1 MEEYIATRFSGFSLI
16 SYEELESTI
25 VFTIS
30 NDHYTA
36 TCPCCGVESKYIHQE
51 FKKEIFDSS
60 YNGKK
65 VVVKFIQRRY
75 KCKNKHCKQGHF
87 IEYLSFI
94 DGKRPY
100 SKYVVDEI
108 MKNKDKSIRTNVS
121 IINEKHKIEVCKDT
135 IARIIN
141 DHKDDNEYKD
151 IVILKLD
158 KNKLEQNI
166 DERIDALAEVSYTS
180 SDYITEMVDNKYSLI
195 DEIKNAFKNITEYQT
210 TYSPELFIIAGIV
223 TRLKRLTAT
232 SSMPLAFT
240 NVSSIR
246 KMGYNFL
253 KKRPDGTYFSSG
265 AFRDY
270 LLNTDENK
278 LQEAFNE
285 YNYQILNKNNIKPNI
300 HILDATDIEVNMY
313 NGNYEKATCATDDDG
328 KRIKGYKL
336 SALYGYYEDQ
346 LVLEGSNV
354 TTLNVHDLKA
364 GEDLINNKNIKRG
377 DLLLIDRGYLSF
389 DVFYNLKEKGIY
401 IVTPAKKNSEIIKT
415 ALSLVGVQIKDQ
427 INKKDNINQKNSKG
441 TSKTTTKWLKHPNK
455 TRKNQEYCLVKD
467 IKVYDDATDT
477 KTCRTYD
484 VNGALIRFEKKYK
497 ESDSSTTYYED
508 EKYCYALIY
517 TTDTTKEGKEIIELY
532 EKRMKIEDQFK
543 QLKSYYDLNKLTSTK
558 YKFIVFQILTT
569 INALGL
575 VQLFTTLKE
584 GKEFKNSYLKTIIA
598 KLDCIGKYNKTDIII
613 ASKDVFAIYKF
624 SESLEMFRTKNEK
637 VQQEFIRHARLFESG
652 AYESTI

>member
-16 SYEELESTI
+16 SYEELDDTI
-25 VFTIS
+25 IFTMS

-51 FKKEIFDSS
+51 FKKEIYDSS
-60 YNGKK
+60 YNGKQ

-75 KCKNKHCKQGHF
+75 KCKNKQCKQNHF
-87 IEYLSFI
+87 IEYLPFI
-94 DGKRPY
+94 DGKRQY
-100 SKYVVDEI
+100 TKYVVDEI
-108 MKNKDKSIRTNVS
+108 MKNKDKAIRTNVL
-121 IINEKHKIEVCKDT
+121 IVKEKHKLSVCKDT
-135 IARIIN
+135 VARIIK
-141 DHKDDNEYKD
+141 DHKDDKEYKD

-158 KNKLEQNI
+158 KVKLEQNI
-166 DERIDALAEVSYTS
+166 DKKIDALAEVTYTP
-180 SDYITEMVDNKYSLI
+180 SDYITETVENKYSLI
-195 DEIKNAFKNITEYQT
+195 EEIKNTFKNITEYPT
-210 TYSPELFIIAGIV
+210 TYSHELFIMAGIV
-223 TRLKRLTAT
+223 TRLKRLVAT
-232 SSMPLAFT
+232 SSMPFAFT
-240 NVSSIR
+240 NISCIR

-270 LLNTDENK
+270 LLNAKEDK
-278 LQEAFNE
+278 LQDAFNE

-300 HILDATDIEVNMY
+300 HILDATDIEVNMF
-313 NGNYEKATCATDDDG
+313 NSNYEKATFATDDAG

-364 GEDLINNKNIKRG
+364 GECLMKNKNIKKG

-389 DVFYNLKEKGIY
+389 DVFYKLKEQGIY

-415 ALSLVGVQIKDQ
+415 ALSLVGVKIKDQ
-427 INKKDNINQKNSKG
+427 INKKDNVKQEKTKEE
-441 TSKTTTKWLKHPNK
+441 SKTKIKWLVHPNDK
-455 TRKNQEYCLVKD
+455 RKNQKYCTVKN
-467 IKVYDDATDT
+467 IKVYDDVTDT
-477 KTCRTYD
+477 KTCRSYD
-484 VNGALIRFEKKYK
+484 VNCALIRFDKKYK
-497 ESDSSTTYYED
+497 ESDSSVAYYED

-575 VQLFTTLKE
+575 VQLFTTLNE
-584 GKEFKNSYLKTIIA
+584 GKEFKNCYLKTIIA
-598 KLDCIGKYNKTDIII
+598 KLDCIKKYNKTDIIV
-613 ASKDVFAIYKF
+613 ASDDVFAIYKF

-652 AYESTI
+652 AYSSTI